1 MFRLRLY
8 LSIVAAALSVV
19 LTACDPAAS
28 PSRVS
33 TATPEPSPELTLTKV
48 MDIFTH
54 GQPDDPLICAD
65 ADAAEFRAVP
75 DAPAGGDW
83 AVIADHQFS
92 DDWAVGQHNYTLWFE
107 PCTYAGELP
116 DHLTVPF
123 TVMASAPLRE
133 TPVYFGPLG
142 VGASSNVQGPFLE
155 SIHPAQTVIAR
166 VADIQLTEAT
176 AQAVMRECRTWIS
189 IDGNNPRYLLMPHKP
204 CNYAA
209 R

>member
-48 MDIFTH
+48 MDIFTR

-65 ADAAEFRAVP
+65 ADAAEFRAV
-75 DAPAGGDW
+75 AGGQPGAEW
-83 AVIADHQFS
+83 AVITDYDFAP
-92 DDWAVGQHNYTLWFE
+92 DWSMGQHDYTFWFE
-107 PCTYAGELP
+107 PCSYAGELP
-116 DHLTVPF
+116 DHLTVSF
-123 TVMASAPLRE
+123 VVTDTAPLRE
-133 TPVYFGPLG
+133 TPVYFGPMG
-142 VGASSNVQGPFLE
+142 ISTSPSPYGPFLDV
-155 SIHPAQTVIAR
+155 IHPAQAATAR
-166 VADIQLTEAT
+166 LSNIQLTQSD
-176 AQAVMRECRTWIS
+176 AQAAARECLVWIS
-189 IDGNNPRYLLMPHKP
+189 VDGSDTRYLLMPHKP